1 MFGDTSGM
9 AHPQQTIEHIGA
21 QHMETTQSEEGR
33 KFIKQTAWVE
43 TGLRENFLAWM
54 ESSMKSQFHLLI
66 YFPAKPLVA
75 KTNAD
80 QCKNLPL
87 GLWRRKLK
95 SQRYSPALG

>member
-43 TGLRENFLAWM
+43 TGLR
-54 ESSMKSQFHLLI
+54 
-66 YFPAKPLVA
+66 
-75 KTNAD
+75 
-80 QCKNLPL
+80 
-87 GLWRRKLK
+87 
-95 SQRYSPALG
+95 